1 MGTKVCCKTSTT
13 NPDKEMKFDDA
24 TKNNKEDSDE
34 EVYDNSKI
42 EQHADEETFNSQNH
56 LNFNRFEENKI
67 KNNSESHMNNFN
79 NIRFNDN
86 LSSNKIS
93 KIPLEVILEEHSFE
107 KIVLSPNNEQIAK
120 NMFDSAFDEKF
131 KVKEKESKG
140 SAYKKYNKKTK
151 DDLKNSK
158 NPKNSISSLNE
169 DVQEQLQVELPS
181 PVHIR
186 KDKKLDGPYVKGD
199 WRTLNIKSIIASN
212 VLNSSNAG
220 LLILVKLYR
229 RINFSRRLIQ
239 ICK

>member
-1 MGTKVCCKTSTT
+1 
-13 NPDKEMKFDDA
+13 
-24 TKNNKEDSDE
+24 
-34 EVYDNSKI
+34 
-42 EQHADEETFNSQNH
+42 
-56 LNFNRFEENKI
+56 
-67 KNNSESHMNNFN
+67 MNNLN

-107 KIVLSPNNEQIAK
+107 KIVLSPNNELIAK

-131 KVKEKESKG
+131 KVKEKESKD
-140 SAYKKYNKKTK
+140 SAYKKNNKTK

-169 DVQEQLQVELPS
+169 DIQEQLQVELPS
-181 PVHIR
+181 PVHNR

-199 WRTLNIKSIIASN
+199 WRTLNIKSIIAPN